1 MGTDLGRRYY
11 LVGLPTPSNLDES
24 RYKIIIKKY
33 HKKICFSFLLLEGG
47 YIILTDVVD
56 FFLFLSK
63 NTLTIELRIVSLEQR
78 FALKLYGFHK

>member
-1 MGTDLGRRYY
+1 MGTDLGGRYY

-33 HKKICFSFLLLEGG
+33 HKKICYSFLLLEGG

-56 FFLFLSK
+56 FFLLLSK

-78 FALKLYGFHK
+78 FALKLHGFHK